1 MQYQSPAMVA
11 RSPSNWPNGLP
22 NEGRLPQSCH
32 RMAVEGIQF
41 PWRWNDGMISPNLGV
56 IREMLETQKT
66 NQLRGERFLET
77 YLSGKVI
84 DIGCGDDRVVPHAEP
99 FDQQHGDANLIDVL
113 REPGSYDC
121 VYSSHCLEHMHDPV
135 DALAR
140 WWRLVMSSGFL
151 IIVVP
156 DEDLYEQGV
165 WPSRFNSDHKATF
178 RLGREDSWSP
188 CSYDIVEL
196 VANLSGAK
204 VISAEV
210 QDQGYDHTME
220 RIGAEGAWSNLLRQQ
235 MMGLYRR
242 LSEQNLL
249 TVPLL
254 TELNRCF
261 FDLGATIDQTLGP
274 ALAQI
279 QVVAQKTGDGSE

>member
-1 MQYQSPAMVA
+1 MVGEWE
-11 RSPSNWPNGLP
+11 RYVG
-22 NEGRLPQSCH
+22 EGDQR
-32 RMAVEGIQF
+32 VGVDY
-41 PWRWNDGMISPNLGV
+41 DGD
-56 IREMLETQKT
+56 IRDVFFFKQKT
-66 NQLRGERFLET
+66 AYEILET

-99 FDQQHGDANLIDVL
+99 FDQQHGDANLIDVV

-210 QDQGYDHTME
+210 QDQGYDHTMK

-235 MMGLYRR
+235 MMGLWSCPGFVEGYG
-242 LSEQNLL
+242 
-249 TVPLL
+249 
-254 TELNRCF
+254 F
-261 FDLGATIDQTLGP
+261 G
-274 ALAQI
+274 
-279 QVVAQKTGDGSE
+279 